1 MVAWRIEA
9 WRPKSPTRRKGWAVP
24 RYFFD
29 MHDDAVVID
38 TSGQDLPDRKAARAA
53 ALARGAAF
61 AADPRKL
68 GGSGV
73 VVVTVRD
80 DPDRVVMRLRLVCQI
95 EDVAD

>member
-1 MVAWRIEA
+1 M
-9 WRPKSPTRRKGWAVP
+9 P

-29 MHDDAVVID
+29 IHDDVVVID
-38 TSGQDLPDRKAARAA
+38 TTGRELPDRVAARAE

-61 AADPRKL
+61 AADPAKL
-68 GGSGV
+68 GGAGV

-80 DPDRVVMRLRLVCQI
+80 APDRIVMRLRLVCQI